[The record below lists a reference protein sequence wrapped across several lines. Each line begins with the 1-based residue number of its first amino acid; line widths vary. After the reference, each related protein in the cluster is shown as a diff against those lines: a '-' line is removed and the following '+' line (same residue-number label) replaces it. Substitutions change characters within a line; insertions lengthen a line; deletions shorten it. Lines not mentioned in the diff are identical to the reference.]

1 LHFWVPSKIVKK
13 TMGHDIHTL
22 KDAAALLR
30 RVWRNAIPFFLS
42 IELALMVLV
51 AIVTVAGVFFA
62 VMGDLR
68 SVLAFGTAIAY
79 VGTRAVLHVKR
90 IVSWPFI

>member
-1 LHFWVPSKIVKK
+1 
-13 TMGHDIHTL
+13 MGHDIHTL
-22 KDAAALLR
+22 KDATALLR

-51 AIVTVAGVFFA
+51 AVATVAGVFFA

-68 SVLAFGTAIAY
+68 SVLAFGLAVAY
-79 VGTRAVLHVKR
+79 VGTRLVLHVKR
-90 IVSWPFI
+90 IVNWPFI

>member
-1 LHFWVPSKIVKK
+1 
-13 TMGHDIHTL
+13 MGHDIHTL
-22 KDAAALLR
+22 KDASALLR

-51 AIVTVAGVFFA
+51 AIATVAGVFFA
-62 VMGDLR
+62 AMGDLR
-68 SVLAFGTAIAY
+68 SVLAFGFVIAY
-79 VGTRAVLHVKR
+79 VGTRSVLHVKR